1 MTASD
6 RAYMLREIKALFEG
20 FKSEITSMVK
30 KDRKDLYDALVGI
43 GLIDSEEELW
53 TKRDVMQKYG
63 ISRGTID
70 NMMKNGQLPFVKKG
84 RSKSSPVFFRPA
96 DVRIAFFDKT

>member
-6 RAYMLREIKALFEG
+6 RAFMLREIKSLLEE
-20 FKSEITSMVK
+20 FKTEITSMVK
-30 KDRKDLYDALVGI
+30 KDRKNLYDALVGI

-53 TKRDVMQKYG
+53 TKKDVMLKFG

-70 NMMKNGQLPFVKKG
+70 NMMKNGQLPFVKRG
-84 RSKSSPVFFRPA
+84 NSKSAPVCFRPA
-96 DVRIAFFDKT
+96 DVREAFFDK